1 MSTQDRAPAPAARR
15 PVPGAPNDADHRP
28 ARRSGMDRGSVT
40 AELAV
45 GLPALVLLLLAGLT
59 AVLVV
64 LAKLECVDAAREAA
78 RAAARGDSGVT
89 AGGRV
94 APHGATVSVGP
105 DGDLVRVTVRTA
117 VRPLGGHL
125 PGFTVSA
132 TAVAQPEPGVAP

>member
-1 MSTQDRAPAPAARR
+1 
-15 PVPGAPNDADHRP
+15 
-28 ARRSGMDRGSVT
+28 VT

-64 LAKLECVDAAREAA
+64 LTKLECVDAAREAA

-94 APHGATVSVGP
+94 APRGATVSVGP
-105 DGDLVRVTVRTA
+105 DGDLVRVTVRAA
-117 VRPLGGHL
+117 VRPLGSHL
-125 PGFTVSA
+125 PGFSVSA
-132 TAVAQPEPGVAP
+132 TAVALPEPGVAP